1 MAQPEYTTYPE
12 VVAWWRAN
20 PKATIYKCRKV
31 LRISPEK
38 ATEARR
44 EARTASPESPVE
56 VPPTRPEGISTPPV
70 FSADV
75 PAFQSGT
82 APASGPARA
91 PEREGTSNLTR
102 DIQGETSRA
111 VPLYQGE
118 DSTWV
123 VVGDIH
129 VPFHDER
136 ALEKFYWFLRLLKPD
151 GVIVNG
157 DLLDFYELSSFSKDP
172 RRARNTSVNHEFKL
186 AREVLGEIA
195 RASGARWKRFREGNH
210 CDRWQRFLTRQAP
223 ELAVLDHPR
232 HGEDVMRLEWWL
244 DLEYTGWEHGEYHG
258 YWTLGDLDVEHGE
271 NVSKPAA
278 MPSGQTARNVLIR
291 RNRSTLINHIHTM
304 ADLVNTSRGGG
315 YFNGIENGCL
325 CELQPSYD
333 VNARWSQGWSVVTVK
348 DGLAW
353 VEPVKVRNGRVFW
366 RGEVL

>member
-1 MAQPEYTTYPE
+1 MAQPEYTTYADLIE
-12 VVAWWRAN
+12 WWRAN
-20 PKATIYKCRKV
+20 PTATLYECRRACRV
-31 LRISPEK
+31 SAEK

-44 EARTASPESPVE
+44 EALATASTMAVE
-56 VPPTRPEGISTPPV
+56 VPPSAGEGTYTPLEGSLVIPT
-70 FSADV
+70 
-75 PAFQSGT
+75 GT

-102 DIQGETSRA
+102 DIQGETSR
-111 VPLYQGE
+111 LYHGE